1 MTDAPLSIDGNI
13 LSLYG
18 QRWGLLPT
26 EVGPVAAQLAAAARV
41 PALEAEI
48 ERLRGEVI
56 AAKDDYATLSQSYRF
71 ERSVCNVQAVE
82 LDRQREDVQRYN
94 EMQFHASVERD
105 AALAEVEELRAR
117 LDAAPDLTE
126 LRATRE
132 AMRKR
137 TEFAG
142 TAAFLVAVDRLLA
155 AVPLDA

>member
-41 PALEAEI
+41 PELEAEI
-48 ERLRGEVI
+48 ELLRGEVI

-71 ERSVCNVQAVE
+71 EKSVCNVQAVE

-117 LDAAPDLTE
+117 LDATPDLAE
-126 LRATRE
+126 LRAARE

-137 TEFAG
+137 TEFAD